1 MKTLLGQEVLEVWAE
16 KCRCVDLEL
25 GAVLARSIYVCTCR
39 LPNGKVCGAM
49 AAMSPLMEQREKH
62 KAFVCKEC
70 AARCDPGENQ
80 ALPTR
85 RLVRLY
91 AQVWVDKRCLA
102 MRSAPMHILIHAPKD
117 DTRWGLGHSAPV
129 QVDAMTPARPNQM
142 PMLYRDGF
150 CYNDPEGHSI
160 WLYASHFQNVTFSDV
175 R

>member
-1 MKTLLGQEVLEVWAE
+1 MKTLFGQEVLEAWTE

-25 GAVLARSIYVCTCR
+25 GAVLGRPLYVCTCR

-49 AAMSPLMEQREKH
+49 AAMSPIMYQREEH
-62 KAFVCKEC
+62 TAFVCKEC

-80 ALPTR
+80 ALPVL

-91 AQVWVDKRCLA
+91 AQVWVENRCLA
-102 MRSAPMHILIHAPKD
+102 MRSAPMHILIHATKD
-117 DTRWGLGHSAPV
+117 DTKWGLGHRAPV

-142 PMLYRDGF
+142 PMLYCDGF
-150 CYNDPEGHSI
+150 CYNDPESQNI
-160 WLYASHFQNVTFSDV
+160 WLYASHVQDVNCGDV